1 MRGEQNLK
9 DAIMQNLIDSGFNKK
24 QINEFFELY
33 ENNKKDDMLK
43 MLKSHKSNLL
53 KKLRNDKRE
62 IDDLDYF
69 ILDIQN
75 NF

>member
-53 KKLRNDKRE
+53 KKLRTDKRE
-62 IDDLDYF
+62 IDDLDYL

>member
-1 MRGEQNLK
+1 MV
-9 DAIMQNLIDSGFNKK
+9 LIKK

>member
-1 MRGEQNLK
+1 MV
-9 DAIMQNLIDSGFNKK
+9 LIKK

-43 MLKSHKSNLL
+43 MLKYHKSNLL